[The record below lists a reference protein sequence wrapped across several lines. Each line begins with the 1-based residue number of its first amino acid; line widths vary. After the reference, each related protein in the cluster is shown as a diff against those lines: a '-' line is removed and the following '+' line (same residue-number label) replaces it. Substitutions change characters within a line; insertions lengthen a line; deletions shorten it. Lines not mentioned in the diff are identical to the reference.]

1 MNIRK
6 QVDVQDDSEKPFR
19 GCGCTYIPTILGDT
33 CESLI
38 GEVGS
43 NSQCIGNYL
52 ECNTGKYCGELI
64 DGTPGETNIP
74 PGALCSPAIYRDGQI
89 GYMSTTSTIIG
100 PEVISVT
107 DTTTTD
113 TTT

>member
-6 QVDVQDDSEKPFR
+6 QGDETAGSDKPFR

-38 GEVGS
+38 GEIGS

-52 ECNTGKYCGELI
+52 VCNTGKYCGEFI
-64 DGTPGETNIP
+64 DGTPGEKRIP
-74 PGALCSPAIYRDGQI
+74 PAALCSPAIYRDGQK
-89 GYMSTTSTIIG
+89 GYVSTGSTIIG
-100 PEVISVT
+100 PEIVSVP
-107 DTTTTD
+107 DETTE
-113 TTT
+113 

>member
-6 QVDVQDDSEKPFR
+6 QVDETADDDKSFR

-38 GEVGS
+38 GEIGS

-52 ECNTGKYCGELI
+52 VCNTGKYCGEFI
-64 DGTPGETNIP
+64 DGTPGEKRIP
-74 PGALCSPAIYRDGQI
+74 PAALCSPAIYRDGQK
-89 GYMSTTSTIIG
+89 GYVSTGSTIIG
-100 PEVISVT
+100 PEIVSVP
-107 DTTTTD
+107 DETTE
-113 TTT
+113 